1 MPFCTKA
8 GAAGA
13 AGAAAVAGAVAV
25 GGTFAGAL
33 AALAEGADPLGSD
46 LLQASRV
53 RTPMAVAST
62 DGFIGISFGCA

>member
-1 MPFCTKA
+1 
-8 GAAGA
+8 
-13 AGAAAVAGAVAV
+13 VAGAVAV